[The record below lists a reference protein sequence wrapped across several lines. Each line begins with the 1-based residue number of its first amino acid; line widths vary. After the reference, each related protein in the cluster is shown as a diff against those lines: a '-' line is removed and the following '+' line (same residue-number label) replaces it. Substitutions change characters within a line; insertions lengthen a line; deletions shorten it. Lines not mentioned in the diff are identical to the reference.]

1 MGKKYWILKFN
12 MIKYIIEHKVLDDR
26 RKIMSDKIK
35 RKDIEFHEFKY
46 CTNPEGKQIGIVKA
60 KQISLF
66 FNRDEISEDEVRE
79 IVESH
84 GDDISKCEC
93 ADERVVVM
101 TTSKAEKLMQT
112 SGWKALRPSHVKIC

>member
-1 MGKKYWILKFN
+1 MVIMKLLINEINNQL
-12 MIKYIIEHKVLDDR
+12 LDNR

-46 CTNPEGKQIGIVKA
+46 CTNPEGKKIGVIKA
-60 KQISLF
+60 KQISIF
-66 FNRDEISEDEVRE
+66 FDRDEISEDEVRE
-79 IVESH
+79 IVECQ
-84 GDDISKCEC
+84 GEDISRCVC
-93 ADERVVVM
+93 NDDRVVVM